1 MFAQNT
7 TDSVLVI
14 AAHPDDETLGCGAT
28 IARLTAAG
36 RDVHVLFA
44 ATGVTSRHTEVD
56 NNDEAVVRELAALK
70 ADAARAGAV
79 LGVASQAFLGFPDN
93 RLDTVP
99 LMELAHR
106 LKMHV
111 DALRPGIVFTHH
123 FGDYNWDHGRVHEAT
138 LMACRANPGEFYPR
152 HLYSYEVLSSTERT
166 LGAPHRLFAPNVFVD
181 ATATLDRKIAALQ
194 CYASELGVYPHPRSP
209 EAVRQLA
216 GVRGS
221 SVGIN
226 FAEAFQ
232 LLRTVHAT

>member
-1 MFAQNT
+1 MFAHDAR
-7 TDSVLVI
+7 DSVLVI

-28 IARLTAAG
+28 IARLTASG
-36 RDVHVLFA
+36 QDVHVVFA
-44 ATGVTSRHTEVD
+44 ATGAAARHDAAEIAS
-56 NNDEAVVRELAALK
+56 EAVAREVAALK
-70 ADAARAGAV
+70 ADAGRAGAV
-79 LGVASQAFLGFPDN
+79 LEVASQTFLDFPDN

-99 LMELAHR
+99 LMDLAQS
-106 LKMHV
+106 LKQLV
-111 DALRPGIVFTHH
+111 ADLRPGIVFTHH

-221 SVGIN
+221 SVGIH

-232 LLRTVHAT
+232 LLRTVHVT